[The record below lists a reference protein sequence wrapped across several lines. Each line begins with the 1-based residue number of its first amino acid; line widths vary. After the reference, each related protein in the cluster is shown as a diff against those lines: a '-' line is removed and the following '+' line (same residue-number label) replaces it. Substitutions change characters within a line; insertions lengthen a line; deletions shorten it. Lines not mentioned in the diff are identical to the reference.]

1 MKKKILTHKAVEEFY
16 HDSDGYWVVL
26 KDGYEWFGS
35 TCVHEYTMK
44 DVWESLQSLT
54 KTK

>member
-35 TCVHEYTMK
+35 TCVHEYNMK